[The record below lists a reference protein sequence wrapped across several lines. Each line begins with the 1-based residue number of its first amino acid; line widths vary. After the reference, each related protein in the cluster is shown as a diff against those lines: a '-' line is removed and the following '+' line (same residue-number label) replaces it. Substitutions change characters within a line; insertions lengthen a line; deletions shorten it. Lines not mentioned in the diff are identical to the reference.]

1 MGAGSQLFCGMEPI
15 FIRRSVWAASRLP
28 ERISESRDVLMS
40 ERGDAM
46 RGGSRL
52 SMLMGVLGVLQGLA
66 RMLVWRQVILVI
78 VLLGNAM
85 GVRGVIV

>member
-1 MGAGSQLFCGMEPI
+1 
-15 FIRRSVWAASRLP
+15 
-28 ERISESRDVLMS
+28 MS